1 VHATSSMTSLA
12 RYLAA
17 PSVSC
22 VLALVAVT
30 ATGCGGPPK
39 VESAHGERL
48 PANGA
53 PGVAATALPS
63 KTIARDEWTK
73 MMSERVKP
81 ACDGKEGARTADAT
95 SLQGAG
101 KIIGTW
107 TEFGVTKGKSRTADG
122 KRVGEGKEPT
132 RTVDSLGMTCAAGAS
147 TLQVNGVLYPFDIA
161 WVKTGKGKA
170 KTLDGNEGA
179 GEFAMI
185 QALSYKDK
193 RVVFAKIYVPSNAN
207 DDTDDTVIIS
217 SLASYLP
224 ENPDEPL
231 VRVVS
236 DREDPKFET
245 FVFSKGESEGLSFQV
260 PQQDAL
266 GRARFLSVGRF
277 ASAPR

>member
-1 VHATSSMTSLA
+1 MTSSMTSSS
-12 RYLAA
+12 RH
-17 PSVSC
+17 VSASA
-22 VLALVAVT
+22 VVAVV
-30 ATGCGGPPK
+30 AVMAVGCGGPPK
-39 VESAHGERL
+39 VESAKGERL

-63 KTIARDEWTK
+63 KSVARDEWTK

-81 ACDGKEGARTADAT
+81 ACDGKEGARTADAG

-107 TEFGVTKGKSRTADG
+107 TEFSVKKGKSRTADG
-122 KRVGEGKEPT
+122 KRVGEAAEPT
-132 RTVDSLGMTCAAGAS
+132 RVVDSLGMTCAAGGS

-161 WVKTGKGKA
+161 WVKTGKGKS

-193 RVVFAKIYVPSNAN
+193 RVVFAKIYVPSDAN
-207 DDTDDTVIIS
+207 DDTDDTVVIS

-245 FVFSKGESEGLSFQV
+245 FVFSKGASEGLSFQV
-260 PQQDAL
+260 PQQDAF
-266 GRARFLSVGRF
+266 GRARFLSVGNF
-277 ASAPR
+277 TVAGAPPR

>member
-1 VHATSSMTSLA
+1 MNSSARSLS
-12 RYLAA
+12 AA
-17 PSVSC
+17 SASC
-22 VLALVAVT
+22 VLALIAAT

-39 VESAHGERL
+39 VESALGERL

-73 MMSERVKP
+73 LMGERVKP
-81 ACDGKEGARTADAT
+81 ACEGKEGVRTADAGN
-95 SLQGAG
+95 LQGAG

-107 TEFGVTKGKSRTADG
+107 TEFSVKKGKSRTADG

-132 RTVDSLGMTCAAGAS
+132 RTVDSLGMTCAAGGS

-170 KTLDGNEGA
+170 KTLDGSEGA

-193 RVVFAKIYVPSNAN
+193 RVVFAKVYVPSDAN

-217 SLASYLP
+217 NLASYLP
-224 ENPDEPL
+224 ENPDEPV

-245 FVFSKGESEGLSFQV
+245 FVFSKGQTEGLSFQV

-266 GRARFLSVGRF
+266 GRARFLSVGNF
-277 ASAPR
+277 QIAGTPRH

>member
-1 VHATSSMTSLA
+1 VQTTSSMTSSFRCLPA
-12 RYLAA
+12 
-17 PSVSC
+17 SFVSC
-22 VLALVAVT
+22 VLGLVAVM

-39 VESAHGERL
+39 VESAKGERL

-63 KTIARDEWTK
+63 KTIAADDWTK
-73 MMSERVKP
+73 MMGERVKP
-81 ACDGKEGARTADAT
+81 ACDGREGARTADA
-95 SLQGAG
+95 SNLQGAG

-107 TEFGVTKGKSRTADG
+107 TEFSVKKGKSRTADG

-132 RTVDSLGMTCAAGAS
+132 RTVDSLGMTCSAGAS
-147 TLQVNGVLYPFDIA
+147 TLQVNGTLYPFDIA
-161 WVKTGKGKA
+161 WVKTGKGKS
-170 KTLDGNEGA
+170 KTLDGSEGA

-245 FVFSKGESEGLSFQV
+245 FVFSKGEAEGLSFQV

-266 GRARFLSVGRF
+266 GRARFLSVGHF
-277 ASAPR
+277 ASAR